1 MYWTNYFPIVN
12 WLGNDELFQQIHQIC
27 DQDRNPHSQ
36 NQFHEVLA
44 NNGKYRFY
52 IAFLQGCSNGQFP
65 PAEQANEDPSGG
77 HGNAVPFL
85 EYEQNG
91 SKENINECGRPNVLG
106 SGFIDHYLLDAS
118 PIFRENEEDSSRKK
132 DTGECQKLGR
142 NGAGKE
148 YGYVGQIVAQPAP
161 P

>member
-1 MYWTNYFPIVN
+1 MLLFRCRYGMINQP
-12 WLGNDELFQQIHQIC
+12 LLRSFQQVHQVSH
-27 DQDRNPHSQ
+27 QNRNKHTQ

-91 SKENINECGRPNVLG
+91 SKEKINECGRPNVLG
-106 SGFIDHYLLDAS
+106 TRLVDNHFLYATAV
-118 PIFRENEEDSSRKK
+118 FRENEKDSGREKH
-132 DTGECQKLGR
+132 TGE
-142 NGAGKE
+142 
-148 YGYVGQIVAQPAP
+148 
-161 P
+161 